1 MPGSPRFDAQETNQP
16 PTRPLHP
23 AALLLVLGI
32 LGAGLALG
40 RHWAPLGIAAL
51 VLGILALRA
60 EGRALR
66 AELPIL
72 MLALVVFLA
81 HVLFAGPAWRSTLPK
96 AAEIACRL
104 LALLYLIRWAARTFL
119 GRAARWLMGLR
130 PPRRPRAAL
139 LLLESARL
147 TAALLPLALREGE
160 QHVLALRARGIRPGR
175 GASGRGR
182 YLLAWLLPFLGTML
196 RIGDAYADALLAR
209 GYVLGRERRV
219 GLRLRW
225 GVAELLALAA
235 GGAAAFSVRGV

>member
-1 MPGSPRFDAQETNQP
+1 MPGSPRFDAPETRQRS
-16 PTRPLHP
+16 TRPLHP
-23 AALLLVLGI
+23 AALLLLLGI
-32 LGAGLALG
+32 LGAGLAMGRDWVPLAVAAIALG
-40 RHWAPLGIAAL
+40 C
-51 VLGILALRA
+51 LALRA
-60 EGRALR
+60 EGRTLR
-66 AELPIL
+66 AEVPIL
-72 MLALVVFLA
+72 LLALVVFAA
-81 HVLFAGPAWRSTLPK
+81 HVVFAGSSFSAALPK

-104 LALLYLIRWAARTFL
+104 LALLYLMRWAARAFL

-139 LLLESARL
+139 LLFESARL

-175 GASGRGR
+175 GAWGRGR

-209 GYVLGRERRV
+209 GYALGNERRA

-225 GVAELLALAA
+225 GYAELLALGA
-235 GGAAAFSVRGV
+235 GAAAAFWVLRA